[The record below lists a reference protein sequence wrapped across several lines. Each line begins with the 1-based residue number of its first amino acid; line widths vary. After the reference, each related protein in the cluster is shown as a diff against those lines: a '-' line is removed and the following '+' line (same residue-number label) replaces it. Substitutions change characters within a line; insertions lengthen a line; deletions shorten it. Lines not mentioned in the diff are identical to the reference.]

1 MNFNVLFGTNVFF
14 YICLDIYSVNDQLN
28 YYYHATGIYMYN
40 ISQCIQR
47 YDNRTNNVQINEIE
61 TLSNSSLN

>member
-14 YICLDIYSVNDQLN
+14 YICMDIYSVNDQLN
-28 YYYHATGIYMYN
+28 YYYHVTGIYMYN

-47 YDNRTNNVQINEIE
+47 
-61 TLSNSSLN
+61 